1 MIYELKKE
9 DINKLKELEEKF
21 PEIFSKFTI
30 KNDLE
35 NNPYSKYLLYLIE
48 GKIVGFLNYYLI
60 YDRMEIVNFNVLE
73 FFQNKHIGSS
83 LLNEVINIAYQSK
96 LKNITLEVRSD
107 NQKAIYLYEKNGF
120 KKVSIRKN
128 YYNDVDGILM
138 EKELII

>member
-1 MIYELKKE
+1 
-9 DINKLKELEEKF
+9 
-21 PEIFSKFTI
+21 
-30 KNDLE
+30 
-35 NNPYSKYLLYLIE
+35 
-48 GKIVGFLNYYLI
+48 
-60 YDRMEIVNFNVLE
+60 MEIVNFNVLE
-73 FFQNKHIGSS
+73 FFQNKHIGSK
-83 LLNEVINIAYQSK
+83 LLAEVINIAYQNK